1 MEKELKDLAAQPRH
15 ADEIYR
21 NDPAY
26 TEDVR
31 HLALP
36 MRRNSGPDS
45 VRRKSCSLLDG
56 KIFDRDTEKYNT
68 MHILPRKKQSNQ
80 SYKYDAKQ
88 KIAALNDKYGKNFR
102 SEDSTSSDELN
113 YVRRGQSLDR
123 NIYKQQKKQMLCFQR
138 EKETQNRRLDKI
150 YHRKASSKENLLM
163 KSPRSINEFATD
175 LYDDEAFLNESQRLS
190 RTKERPKQLSSMLS
204 LNDRKYSSLA
214 RSEAHSFEQLD
225 QQKTKEMTKFQIGK
239 RFLRG
244 EIGIKSFNYYLLK
257 ESLKSSKKST
267 TKFRSASVNQT
278 ISKSEENIYEEIF
291 YTDKKNPQ
299 KANKLKNLINYPDCE
314 LCIAECTD
322 KNCDICKA
330 SEQRKDAMN
339 ARNFH
344 AQSTIKCKTPLDETR
359 SIGGHEKLRASDSHE
374 SISISNI
381 VQTTTP
387 SVLQYQSYNPNNPGV
402 YKIETTPVAFT
413 SDYNPIEEIY
423 RIQKYAPIHKT
434 ATQKISSSSSDSLH
448 HHQKYTKPSIKGTYY
463 DCSTEQIYNQQLRPK
478 IYKTDSKAS
487 ILSEMSIKSENSN
500 NRYYK
505 QAEMSDSSMGDS
517 MFSYPAQRRYYG
529 SAESCQFGYECQPCV
544 DGDKCSFSDNCRY
557 ECRNCDC
564 SSSYF
569 SSDFDDGNFSRKSS
583 ARISTNSQMS
593 TNYNDDMQNIDIK
606 TTRYAEDFM
615 KHLNNVK
622 KTCNYQAATN
632 TNQVALSA
640 NNQLHSI
647 TATGVGRG
655 ETATVCPP
663 ADYGSITKQKISNA
677 NTSKTTTS
685 TATVVATTVK
695 VKDPSEDASKK
706 SMSTPSSKNSSSS
719 SSTSSKSDNNGNKTT
734 AAGLSIGM
742 NRSDDAH
749 KTTNPNKSN
758 PNPLSSK
765 NNEGD
770 HLNDEVFEQENGISN
785 EKSELN
791 QSQSKVLPPPAAAA
805 ASLEH
810 GQNAN
815 ASSTQNTDAVA
826 VSVATPTTTS
836 MTASLSSSTDD
847 KQDTTDSASVCT
859 IKSNTVAPSTTAAV
873 HSPKLQRNDGNGN
886 NVSTRI
892 NTTTADSNSNG
903 GSSGCSSG
911 NKTTQASTTQ
921 ASTTESKYAEPKN
934 VDTSVVS
941 EFAGDASSIRD
952 KINTIPKSTK
962 AKLATTSNSATYD
975 GQLKR
980 GTADATNAK
989 VDRRIRRPIIEHH
1002 FTLPYKTNKK
1012 RHCDHRKNATLER
1025 SSTKKNTLEQ
1035 LVNKTTTVT
1044 AIATATATAQKT
1056 NIETTKMHYH
1066 NPNEMPKYLF
1076 GERNKQQHYQKPIKS
1091 DEIYLNKSGWVQV
1104 REPYNN
1110 HRPDTNNS
1118 FQKYNSNLVQSNSN
1132 TTTSKLEA
1140 LITRSEIRKVKC
1152 TIDPQLSAMLSER
1165 PGFLPIKT
1173 YDDNE
1178 SPPPITPIISPPP
1191 AFQDCK
1197 TIRQTSKL
1205 ATANGSQ
1212 DSTGKM
1218 VFSRSFEYDTR
1229 KPYEYDHTF
1238 SKSFDYDFLSPTKEE
1253 AKSEKENAFPTLTSV
1268 SSNYLPDKSRANQR
1282 EPSVNVYQQYLE
1294 PKEYVESTRKTRA
1307 RSTYSLRS
1315 DVIEQPVSRRGHVP
1329 KQDSSSSSGSQAGF
1343 RAHQNSISKRL
1354 NSCDSGARSDL
1365 SNDEADEEE
1374 EPPNKTQRARHILN
1388 QQQQQH
1394 QQQQQQQPQQ
1404 QQQQQL
1410 QNLSLKQ
1417 RSLTPENLTDDQI
1430 TSFHRTKAQ
1439 PTEKRLNH
1447 SSFEGSQGSLL
1458 DKNSLRNNTLDRQHL
1473 RVPEKTF
1480 ISSRSSSS
1488 SSCSE
1493 AENELIGFRRSKNRA
1508 SGKSP
1513 GENRIRRSRSLQL
1526 TERSPNRS
1534 KMHKTVVQISGNN
1547 GQKERPINRV
1557 ASTSANRRF
1566 VTNNGNNNRLAVTNE
1581 RQYKDVRNADLEKSR
1596 SLDSEYERYQ
1606 GNSRTE
1612 FDKSRSFD
1620 ENYSDQV
1627 AQSKYIDNYPN
1638 NLKQA
1643 APVKPGSPQNY
1654 GNRYY
1659 DPEMIYDKSRKS
1671 LTRSPLM
1678 AYKHEAKSTH
1688 PKHTLSSVRGKRE
1701 GERSPNLNRE
1711 IMYRAAM
1718 TKSFD
1723 HLQSAIP
1730 LSQQQL
1736 QTRDH
1741 SPTKRMHSN
1750 HKKASPGS
1758 DYDLNAS
1765 DFNVSYDIRGNG
1777 KSDNMSKEAK
1787 LMSEY
1792 YFGNKAN
1799 AESYLNQRRRETT
1812 KASATPSASYSCANS
1827 SCACGQTGNHSDS
1840 GLIDNQKVIKYR
1852 TPQPPPPPSPNNNV
1866 RSKNDGIAPF
1876 NEHKSHATRIKTT
1889 GAVVTNTTT
1898 AAIEPIYVNRM
1909 QNQSVNYINSNNI
1922 NDDDYY
1928 DSVVNDDVTKAN
1940 ESIIINASKTKSNH
1954 KLMGKPPSGEKYLRS
1969 FFGLSLDEREMPI
1982 TRERSKLLQANC
1994 NTKRSVG
2001 DAKKT
2006 PKLVGSPKLLRA
2018 STCDAYPSRGRNRSP
2033 VYGMRHNNNSTGSN
2047 SISSVGAKIKELDRL
2062 RSRSLPCLFMR
2073 HSCTRNNESR
2083 VIHPHLTNQMRAVSS
2098 PSLCENP
2105 LDTVKCPKKPRR
2117 EEAVQTVE
2125 THPPQSINTTT
2136 SVLQKFRKTFSNLK
2150 GKSSS
2155 ISSTNGTVAVAPING
2170 VGSNH
2175 VSNNSSVA
2183 SINSSNAHPM
2193 VNMTNPSFDSA
2204 DIIKY
2209 RFGPLI
2215 WRTSKERRKTKHHRR
2230 DKCNSGDSG
2239 IQVELENDENVIS
2252 NDVTDGLNASPSF
2265 NVRVRRANSAKVASN
2280 SMASSA
2286 KARVLKRNEGSDKLY
2301 LTPIPGRSL
2310 SQPYG
2315 LNQIAPYADDS
2326 DTDSEPVENGMA
2338 HQTVYAEVLYTFKAV
2353 GAEELSLERG
2363 ALVEVLRIE
2372 SGPWWW
2378 GRVKMDAILCGPQN
2392 EPRQGWFPRDF
2403 VKVIEPF
2410 PRPNKNA
2417 NAQQPSMQLTTDLNN
2432 CDIEYVQQPISP
2444 VLSKQHETT
2453 DSMQPS
2459 QMSNEAMKENVTR
2472 ELLETEENYVKLLS
2486 SLCIGYLKE
2495 LRQHPSVFPTES
2507 LILIFSNIEKI
2518 FRFQQKFLDGLRYG
2532 IEHNKIAETFLEF
2545 QSDFMVYSTYCNS
2558 YPRALMELET
2568 YTGNSDA
2575 MALLESCRTQQ
2586 NLPELPLSAH
2596 LLAPIQRIC
2605 RYPLHLS
2612 ELVKHSLSKQ
2622 DLIRLHEDD
2631 DNRHHHVDIDSL
2643 DSKESFEQALAC
2655 MKRVTEMVNEG
2666 KRHSEY
2672 LSRIQARFDSYEG
2685 PPISVHS
2692 TRLFLQIDAIRMT
2705 PNIWNN
2711 TYTLFLFD
2719 RQLIY
2724 CKKDL
2729 LKRTNYI
2736 YKGRIFL
2743 DSCRILNLPDGRMF
2757 GLTLKNALRIFC
2769 ETRKKWL
2776 DFCFRSSSS
2785 KLRFLNILSAERQF
2799 CGQSLFVSEIAG
2811 IDDEMFD
2818 REFQPTNNDYVCS
2831 DSPMGSSPDDN
2842 SASLHISER
2851 GIDVE
2856 NLNVVATNEKR
2867 NSNTSLKHGKF
2878 KKSDTLPKKSRK
2890 LGKEQGQMS
2899 FDYQSNSL
2907 GRKRIGNWF
2916 GRKSKSTNSTPSQ
2929 SPTHQPIIIASVSSE
2944 ESSSQS
2950 SPAMEGRLSHNNTN
2964 NKTITTSS

>member
-1 MEKELKDLAAQPRH
+1 MTSETDYHQFELKDQKRPMRPKLLKLTDDGRSRKKSKFKLKDLTAQPRY
-15 ADEIYR
+15 AD
-21 NDPAY
+21 DPAY
-26 TEDVR
+26 TADVR

-45 VRRKSCSLLDG
+45 ARRKSCSLLDA

-80 SYKYDAKQ
+80 TFKYDAKQ
-88 KIAALNDKYGKNFR
+88 KIPLNDKYAKNFR
-102 SEDSTSSDELN
+102 SEDSTSSDESN

-123 NIYKQQKKQMLCFQR
+123 NIYKQQKKMLCFQR
-138 EKETQNRRLDKI
+138 EKESQNRRGFDKI
-150 YHRKASSKENLLM
+150 YYRKAFSKENLLM
-163 KSPRSINEFATD
+163 KSPRSINEFASD
-175 LYDDEAFLNESQRLS
+175 FYDDEPFLNDTQRLS
-190 RTKERPKQLSSMLS
+190 RMKERPKQLSSMLS

-225 QQKTKEMTKFQIGK
+225 QHQKTKEMSKFQIGK

-257 ESLKSSKKST
+257 ESLKSTKKST
-267 TKFRSASVNQT
+267 AKFRSASVNNQT

-291 YTDKKNPQ
+291 YTDKKQPQ
-299 KANKLKNLINYPDCE
+299 KLNKAKNLINYPDCE
-314 LCIAECTD
+314 LCIAECTN

-330 SEQRKDAMN
+330 SEQRKESMNGRNSTSSGVAM
-339 ARNFH
+339 A
-344 AQSTIKCKTPLDETR
+344 SGKLKTPLDENR
-359 SIGGHEKLRASDSHE
+359 SIGDHDKLRSSDSHE
-374 SISISNI
+374 SISNI
-381 VQTTTP
+381 IQTATP
-387 SVLQYQSYNPNNPGV
+387 NVLQYQSYNPKNPGV
-402 YKIETTPVAFT
+402 FKIETTPVAFT

-423 RIQKYAPIHKT
+423 RLQKYAPMHKT
-434 ATQKISSSSSDSLH
+434 IAQKISSSSSDSLH
-448 HHQKYTKPSIKGTYY
+448 HHQKYTKPSIKSNFY
-463 DCSTEQIYNQQLRPK
+463 DLNNEQIYAQQLRPQ

-487 ILSEMSIKSENSN
+487 ILSEMSVKSENSN

-529 SAESCQFGYECQPCV
+529 SAESCQFGYDCQPCA
-544 DGDKCSFSDNCRY
+544 DGEKCSFSDNCRY

-583 ARISTNSQMS
+583 ARMSNNSQIS
-593 TNYNDDMQNIDIK
+593 NYNDDMQNIDIK
-606 TTRYAEDFM
+606 ANRYAEDFM
-615 KHLNNVK
+615 KHLSNVK
-622 KTCNYQAATN
+622 KTCSFQAATN
-632 TNQVALSA
+632 A
-640 NNQLHSI
+640 NNQLHTI
-647 TATGVGRG
+647 NVGGRD
-655 ETATVCPP
+655 TICPP
-663 ADYGSITKQKISNA
+663 ADYGSVTKQKTSNA
-677 NTSKTTTS
+677 NTTKSTTTTTTTS
-685 TATVVATTVK
+685 TTTK
-695 VKDPSEDASKK
+695 VKDPLEDSSKK
-706 SMSTPSSKNSSSS
+706 SMSTSSSAKNSSSS
-719 SSTSSKSDNNGNKTT
+719 TKSDNNGNKTT
-734 AAGLSIGM
+734 PSMGT
-742 NRSDDAH
+742 
-749 KTTNPNKSN
+749 KTQNLKSN
-758 PNPLSSK
+758 PDNK
-765 NNEGD
+765 NND
-770 HLNDEVFEQENGISN
+770 DDQLNDDVFERENVISN
-785 EKSELN
+785 EKVDSN
-791 QSQSKVLPPPAAAA
+791 QSNKMLLNKATTST
-805 ASLEH
+805 ASLLEH

-815 ASSTQNTDAVA
+815 ASGTQNTDAITVSTV
-826 VSVATPTTTS
+826 VSVANPTIAPS
-836 MTASLSSSTDD
+836 SSSTASQSSSTDD
-847 KQDTTDSASVCT
+847 NKQETTDNTYTSVCT
-859 IKSNTVAPSTTAAV
+859 VKSTTIAPSTNQ
-873 HSPKLQRNDGNGN
+873 SPKLQHDDGNGN
-886 NVSTRI
+886 NVG
-892 NTTTADSNSNG
+892 TTTRTDSNSN
-903 GSSGCSSG
+903 G
-911 NKTTQASTTQ
+911 NKTTQASITTL
-921 ASTTESKYAEPKN
+921 ATTTESKYTELKT

-952 KINTIPKSTK
+952 KINTIPKRTITKSTP
-962 AKLATTSNSATYD
+962 AHNTTIYD
-975 GQLKR
+975 GQIVKR
-980 GTADATNAK
+980 NATDTPANAK
-989 VDRRIRRPIIEHH
+989 VDRRIRKPIIEH
-1002 FTLPYKTNKK
+1002 FTLPSSYKHKK
-1012 RHCDHRKNATLER
+1012 RIHCDRKNATLER
-1025 SSTKKNTLEQ
+1025 SSTKKNTVEQ
-1035 LVNKTTTVT
+1035 LVNETTTTVT
-1044 AIATATATAQKT
+1044 TAQKA

-1110 HRPDTNNS
+1110 NINHHTTTNSNNNNSKNNGTNNS
-1118 FQKYNSNLVQSNSN
+1118 FQKYSNTNFVQSNSN
-1132 TTTSKLEA
+1132 TSKLEA
-1140 LITRSEIRKVKC
+1140 LISRSEIRKVKC

-1165 PGFLPIKT
+1165 PGFLPIKQ

-1191 AFQDCK
+1191 AFQDSK

-1205 ATANGSQ
+1205 ASTNGGQDPSTAKG
-1212 DSTGKM
+1212 M

-1253 AKSEKENAFPTLTSV
+1253 AKIEKENAFPSLTSV
-1268 SSNYLPDKSRANQR
+1268 STNYLPERPDKTRANNR
-1282 EPSVNVYQQYLE
+1282 EPSMNVYQQYLE
-1294 PKEYVESTRKTRA
+1294 PKEYIESSTRKTRA

-1315 DVIEQPVSRRGHVP
+1315 EVIERPVSRSRHGHVP
-1329 KQDSSSSSGSQAGF
+1329 KQDSSSSSGSLAGF

-1374 EPPNKTQRARHILN
+1374 GPPNKTQRARHIYN
-1388 QQQQQH
+1388 QQQ
-1394 QQQQQQQPQQ
+1394 P
-1404 QQQQQL
+1404 
-1410 QNLSLKQ
+1410 NLSLKQ

-1430 TSFHRTKAQ
+1430 TFHRNKTQ
-1439 PTEKRLNH
+1439 TSEKRLNH

-1458 DKNSLRNNTLDRQHL
+1458 DKNLIRNNTLDRQHL

-1493 AENELIGFRRSKNRA
+1493 AENELIGFRRSKNRT
-1508 SGKSP
+1508 SGKSI

-1526 TERSPNRS
+1526 TERSPNRT

-1547 GQKERPINRV
+1547 GQKERQINRV
-1557 ASTSANRRF
+1557 ASALVNRRLIN
-1566 VTNNGNNNRLAVTNE
+1566 TNGNNNRLTVTNE

-1596 SLDSEYERYQ
+1596 SLDSEYERFQ

-1620 ENYSDQV
+1620 ENYSDQL
-1627 AQSKYIDNYPN
+1627 AQSKYLDSYQN
-1638 NLKQA
+1638 NMKQSI
-1643 APVKPGSPQNY
+1643 PMKPGSPQNY

-1659 DPEMIYDKSRKS
+1659 EHDVIYDKSRKS

-1678 AYKHEAKSTH
+1678 AYKHDGKNAHAKH
-1688 PKHTLSSVRGKRE
+1688 QQIRGKRDD
-1701 GERSPNLNRE
+1701 ERSPNLNRE
-1711 IMYRAAM
+1711 SMYRSM

-1730 LSQQQL
+1730 AQSIQQNASSM
-1736 QTRDH
+1736 RDH
-1741 SPTKRMHSN
+1741 SPTKRVHSN
-1750 HKKASPGS
+1750 HKNASFGS

-1777 KSDNMSKEAK
+1777 KNDKEAK

-1792 YFGNKAN
+1792 YFGNAKAN
-1799 AESYLNQRRRETT
+1799 AESYLNQRRRDTT
-1812 KASATPSASYSCANS
+1812 KASAIPSASFSCANM

-1840 GLIDNQKVIKYR
+1840 GLIDNAKISKYR
-1852 TPQPPPPPSPNNNV
+1852 SSIPSNNV
-1866 RSKNDGIAPF
+1866 RTKNDSIALC
-1876 NEHKSHATRIKTT
+1876 NEHKSKHATRIK
-1889 GAVVTNTTT
+1889 AH
-1898 AAIEPIYVNRM
+1898 AEPIYVNRI
-1909 QNQSVNYINSNNI
+1909 QNRLVNYNIDNNES
-1922 NDDDYY
+1922 DYY
-1928 DSVVNDDVTKAN
+1928 YNTVENDDVTNA
-1940 ESIIINASKTKSNH
+1940 ERIINVNKTKSNY
-1954 KLMGKPPSGEKYLRS
+1954 KLMGKPPSGERYLRG
-1969 FFGLSLDEREMPI
+1969 FYGLSLDEREMPI
-1982 TRERSKLLQANC
+1982 TRERSKLLQTN
-1994 NTKRSVG
+1994 NIKRCVG
-2001 DAKKT
+2001 DVKKPT
-2006 PKLVGSPKLLRA
+2006 KLSGSPKLLRS
-2018 STCDAYPSRGRNRSP
+2018 STCDAYQSRGKNRSP
-2033 VYGMRHNNNSTGSN
+2033 VFGSRYHSNNGSNGNNNNGN
-2047 SISSVGAKIKELDRL
+2047 SIGAKIRELDRL

-2073 HSCTRNNESR
+2073 HSCTTGNETR
-2083 VIHPHLTNQMRAVSS
+2083 VPVPHLTPQMRAVSS

-2105 LDTVKCPKKPRR
+2105 LDTVKCSKKPRR
-2117 EEAVQTVE
+2117 DEVVQTVE
-2125 THPPQSINTTT
+2125 THPPISNPTSTT

-2155 ISSTNGTVAVAPING
+2155 IGSNNGPLGPVN
-2170 VGSNH
+2170 GSNH
-2175 VSNNSSVA
+2175 VSNNSSIG
-2183 SINSSNAHPM
+2183 SINSNNTHSM
-2193 VNMTNPSFDSA
+2193 ISTTNPSFDNA

-2239 IQVELENDENVIS
+2239 IQVELENDENVS
-2252 NDVTDGLNASPSF
+2252 NDVTDCLDASPSF
-2265 NVRVRRANSAKVASN
+2265 NVRVRRANSAKIASN
-2280 SMASSA
+2280 SMASAA
-2286 KARVLKRNEGSDKLY
+2286 KARVLKRNDCGSDKLY
-2301 LTPIPGRSL
+2301 LTTIPGRSL
-2310 SQPYG
+2310 SQPFG

-2326 DTDSEPVENGMA
+2326 DTDTEAIAMENGID
-2338 HQTVYAEVLYTFKAV
+2338 QQIVYAEVLYTFKAV

-2363 ALVEVLRIE
+2363 ALVEILRME

-2378 GRVKMDAILCGPQN
+2378 GRIKHDAILSGPQN

-2410 PRPNKNA
+2410 PRPNKNV
-2417 NAQQPSMQLTTDLNN
+2417 NIQQASIQLPTDLNN
-2432 CDIEYVQQPISP
+2432 CDIEYVQKPISP
-2444 VLSKQHETT
+2444 VLSKSHEING
-2453 DSMQPS
+2453 SVQPN
-2459 QMSNEAMKENVTR
+2459 QMTNEAMKENVIR

-2575 MALLESCRTQQ
+2575 MALLENCRTQQ

-2612 ELVKHSLSKQ
+2612 ELVKHSPSKQ
-2622 DLIRLHEDD
+2622 DLIRMHEENGD
-2631 DNRHHHVDIDSL
+2631 RVDTDLL
-2643 DSKESFEQALAC
+2643 DSKEAFEQALVA

-2672 LSRIQARFDSYEG
+2672 LSRIQARFDNYEG

-2776 DFCFRSSSS
+2776 DFCFRSGSS
-2785 KLRFLNILSAERQF
+2785 KLRFLNTLSAERQF

-2811 IDDEMFD
+2811 IDDEIFD
-2818 REFQPTNNDYVCS
+2818 REFQPNNDYACS
-2831 DSPMGSSPDDN
+2831 DSPPGGSSPDD
-2842 SASLHISER
+2842 ASLHISER
-2851 GIDVE
+2851 GIDVD
-2856 NLNVVATNEKR
+2856 NLNDCPVTNEKR
-2867 NSNTSLKHGKF
+2867 NLIPSPKHEKF

-2890 LGKEQGQMS
+2890 LGKEPNQMS

-2916 GRKSKSTNSTPSQ
+2916 RKAKSTNSTPSQ
-2929 SPTHQPIIIASVSSE
+2929 SPTHQPIIVTSVSSE
-2944 ESSSQS
+2944 ESSTQS
-2950 SPAMEGRLSHNNTN
+2950 SPAMEGSRLSHNNTN
-2964 NKTITTSS
+2964 KTITSSS